1 MRQNRDN
8 TLSPR
13 VPTVAPDI
21 ATPLAQ
27 FSPVSEKEE
36 HSIVKK
42 TAQNTCELDPLPT
55 LLLYESFDLLLPA
68 LTNIINRSLLSS
80 EVPPEFKTAAVKAP
94 LKKAS
99 LDSHGNKKTFSQSR
113 IFHFYHIS

>member
-1 MRQNRDN
+1 M
-8 TLSPR
+8 SAIA
-13 VPTVAPDI
+13 AP
-21 ATPLAQ
+21 LVQ
-27 FSPVSEKEE
+27 FSPVSEKEV

-99 LDSHGNKKTFSQSR
+99 LDSHGNKKTFSPAR
-113 IFHFYHIS
+113 IFHVYHIS